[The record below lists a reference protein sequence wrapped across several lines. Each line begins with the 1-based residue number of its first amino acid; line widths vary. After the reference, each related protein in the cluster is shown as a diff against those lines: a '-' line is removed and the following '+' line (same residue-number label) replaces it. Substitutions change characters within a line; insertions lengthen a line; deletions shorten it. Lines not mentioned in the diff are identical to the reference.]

1 MRVAWS
7 YEESRGATVLDVHEP
22 RLARAAGLPEYPG
35 FDLFS
40 KLQGDERPIEVKG
53 RATVGEVELSEN
65 EWAKAC
71 NLRNRYWLYVVF
83 DCASPNPNL
92 LRIRDPFGKLL
103 TTPRG
108 GVRIDEKV
116 IFEAAEAAEEHS

>member
-7 YEESRGATVLDVHEP
+7 YEESQGAIVRDVHEP

-35 FDLFS
+35 FDLLS
-40 KLQGDERPIEVKG
+40 KLEGEERPIEVKG
-53 RATVGEVELSEN
+53 RASVGTVELSEN

-83 DCASPNPNL
+83 NCATPNPRL
-92 LRIRDPFGKLL
+92 LRVRDPFGKLL
-103 TTPRG
+103 ATPRG
-108 GVRIDEKV
+108 GVIIDEKV
-116 IFEAAEAAEEHS
+116 IFQAAEEYS